1 MSIKVIIIDGQAEF
15 RSLMTH
21 HVTTHWPRAV
31 VSDYDPIEGG
41 NLPDEFS
48 GAGNDIVLLGDR
60 LGKKKGLQTLRQFRN
75 VPGFPPIVYFSE
87 GDEAGE
93 KGEATK
99 LGAEGFFTRDNFK
112 HHDLIVAFA
121 RILEHHHRLSSTESL
136 FVGDSDVGLL
146 PLVKGYRYIDKLSVS
161 EHSAIYLAEKE
172 SAGIYV
178 ILKVLHEVPDHSG
191 GDGAFDRFLQ
201 EYELIAEI
209 EHPNIVKIYD
219 FGVSDD
225 HAHIAMEYLAGGDLK
240 QRMEQNIEEQDAVD
254 FVRHIASAL
263 AVVHKVGV
271 LHRDL
276 KPGNIMLREDGSI
289 ALIDFGL
296 GKRMRTDIEI
306 TKYGEIFGTPHYM
319 SPEQGHANE
328 VDARSD
334 IYSLGV
340 IFYEM
345 LTGEKPYVA
354 DNAMGIIY
362 KHTNA
367 PIPLLP
373 TQLSKYQTFMNLLLA
388 KKPQDRLQTA
398 DEIKDWL

>member
-1 MSIKVIIIDGQAEF
+1 MSIKVIIIDAQAEF

-31 VSDYDPIEGG
+31 VSDYDPMEGG
-41 NLPDEFS
+41 DLPDEFS

-60 LGKKKGLQTLRQFRN
+60 LGKKKGLQTLRQFRK

-87 GDEAGE
+87 GDERGE
-93 KGEATK
+93 KAEATK
-99 LGAEGFFTRDNFK
+99 LGAEGFFTRDNIK

-121 RILEHHHRLSSTESL
+121 RILDHHHRLSSTASL
-136 FVGDSDVGLL
+136 FVGDPAVGML
-146 PLVKGYRYIDKLSVS
+146 PLVKGYRFIDKLSVS
-161 EHSAIYLAEKE
+161 EHSTIYLAENE

-178 ILKVLHEVPDHSG
+178 ILKVLHQVPDHSD

-225 HAHIAMEYLAGGDLK
+225 HAHIAMEFLEGGDLK
-240 QRMEQNIEEQDAVD
+240 QRMEQGIDEQDAVD
-254 FVRHIASAL
+254 FVRQIASAL

-296 GKRMRTDIEI
+296 AKRMRVNIEI

-345 LTGEKPYVA
+345 LTGKKPYVA

-362 KHTNA
+362 KHSNS

-373 TQLSKYQTFMNLLLA
+373 TQLSKYQTFINLLLA
-388 KKPQDRLQTA
+388 KKPQERLQTA